1 MDLFM
6 RRLTSKHQEEKG
18 KKRNQILIG
27 LILIFVM
34 FSSVLGFA
42 FLNHSFIG
50 GSNANNANGDNFGS
64 SNVNVDNF
72 NSINYNGFEFI
83 EQNSFWILNL
93 NEVNFIFRH
102 NPTQVPRIAS
112 EIKPLE
118 TYQEKALYLYSE
130 DILAESEIKINL
142 LQFTNG
148 IKKACLKEE
157 KCGENVPVKTCEDN
171 FIIIREGNQSI
182 TQEDN
187 CVFIEDK
194 KEDLTKLTDEFLFKL
209 MGI

>member
-6 RRLTSKHQEEKG
+6 RRLTSKYQEERG

-50 GSNANNANGDNFGS
+50 GGNAQRDNFGS

-83 EQNSFWILNL
+83 EQNNFWILNL

-118 TYQEKALYLYSE
+118 TYQEKVLYLYSE

-148 IKKACLKEE
+148 IEKACLKEE

-187 CVFIEDK
+187 CVFIEGK
-194 KEDLTKLTDEFLFKL
+194 KEDLTKLADEFLFKL